1 MKEIRAVVL
10 GLFVVLLVLI
20 GLAVWRRPAVEFSH
34 VKAYR
39 VEVRERDGASTKHVT
54 FTIPTNLVARI
65 AKFVPIDQMGGDLRA
80 DWGHG
85 REITPREILDAA
97 AASTPDKPGLIK
109 RDDYTVEVTPDGPA
123 LEIIIKDN
131 WDKSVKVRVPRAI
144 VESFGGGQRIT
155 TRDMLK
161 KLDELGPGDVV
172 VVKER
177 DKEVTITAE
186 AR

>member
-10 GLFVVLLVLI
+10 GLFVVLLVLLA
-20 GLAVWRRPAVEFSH
+20 LAVWRRPAVEFSH

-39 VEVRERDGASTKHVT
+39 VEVREKSGSSTKHVT
-54 FTIPTNLVARI
+54 FTVPTNLVARI
-65 AKFVPIDQMGGDLRA
+65 AKFVPIDKIGGDLRA
-80 DWGHG
+80 DWGRG
-85 REITPREILDAA
+85 EITPRDLLDAA

-109 RDDYTVEVTPDGPA
+109 RDDYTIEVMPDGPA
-123 LEIIIKDN
+123 LEIVIKDN
-131 WDKSVKVRVPRAI
+131 WDKSVKVRLPRAI
-144 VESFGGGQRIT
+144 VESFDSGQRIT
-155 TRDMLK
+155 TRDILK